1 MTSDHFFALDKE
13 DFLLYHSKFSFNIYK
28 IQCTFVSGTKMIVNT
43 VPNGNKA
50 MFIKIICLV
59 FLSGNMCTET
69 CSPYIYEV
77 SLYKD
82 LRFFESVFVIEKTE
96 VYRSYY
102 F

>member
-1 MTSDHFFALDKE
+1 MEAFFGITVNLALIYMKS
-13 DFLLYHSKFSFNIYK
+13 SK
-28 IQCTFVSGTKMIVNT
+28 CTLVSGTKMIVNI
-43 VPNGNKA
+43 VPDGNKA